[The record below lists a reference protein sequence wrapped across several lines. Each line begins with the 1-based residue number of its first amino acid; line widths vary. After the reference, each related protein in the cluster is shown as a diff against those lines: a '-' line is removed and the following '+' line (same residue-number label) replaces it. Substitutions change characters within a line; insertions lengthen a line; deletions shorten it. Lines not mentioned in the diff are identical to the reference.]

1 WEMEVPALEAH
12 AFDVLLNDI
21 SLWRAGP
28 ARTRWL
34 HQLPPLAA
42 TSTKF
47 ARRVEPLS
55 RLLLVEEA
63 TERLEKLGAH
73 KVATRFLYSATNPI
87 GEECFRECNF
97 SISASLINEVTIE
110 AAPWIDLW
118 RDNYAF
124 VASRVAAGLR
134 GLLEQA
140 PLMDGAHSLPAFLR
154 P

>member
-1 WEMEVPALEAH
+1 ILWEMEVPALEAH

-28 ARTRWL
+28 VRTRWL
-34 HQLPPLAA
+34 ARLQPLAA
-42 TSTKF
+42 LAAKF
-47 ARRVEPLS
+47 ARVVEPLS
-55 RLLLVEEA
+55 RLSLIEEA

-73 KVATRFLYSATNPI
+73 KAATRFLYSATNPI

-97 SISASLINEVTIE
+97 SISESLINEVAID

-124 VASRVAAGLR
+124 VGSPVPAAFG
-134 GLLEQA
+134 GLLREA
-140 PLMDGAHSLPAFLR
+140 PL
-154 P
+154 